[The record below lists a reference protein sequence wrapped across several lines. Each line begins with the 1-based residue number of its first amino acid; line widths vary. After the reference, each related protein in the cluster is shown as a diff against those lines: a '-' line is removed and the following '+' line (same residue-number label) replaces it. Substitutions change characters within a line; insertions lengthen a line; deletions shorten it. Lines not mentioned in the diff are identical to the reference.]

1 MSSLAPLKPPR
12 AWFDTAEAGQPTPLT
27 FTADGQ
33 VYGHLALYETCHS
46 GFQGGAFSECVQA
59 PRSPS
64 NYSMFHLGQLE
75 TDDGTVAVGKLTYG
89 TGHAPLAAG
98 LQAASAHYDNT
109 GSVGAFVR
117 AQDGRHGIWLAGAVR
132 SDLTPEGLRDMRANP
147 PSGDWRALNH
157 QLELVAALSV
167 VVPGFPVPRSQL
179 ALSASAGISA
189 LILPGVIDDD
199 LYEPRSREFLRRRQS
214 LSAAVL
220 STRARNDLPDSA
232 FALPGRRYPIHDRAH
247 AANALARVAQNGTPA
262 EKATVKAKVC
272 RKFPDMQACK

>member
-1 MSSLAPLKPPR
+1 MSSEIAPLKPPR
-12 AWFDTAEAGQPTPLT
+12 EWFNQPEADQPTPLT

-64 NYSMFHLGQLE
+64 NYQMFHLGQLE
-75 TDDGTVAVGKLTYG
+75 TTDGNVAVGKLTYG

-117 AQDGRHGIWLAGAVR
+117 AVDGRHGIWLSGAVR
-132 SDLTPEGLRDMRANP
+132 SDLAPEGLRDMRANP
-147 PSGDWRALNH
+147 PSGDWRSLNH

-167 VVPGFPVPRSQL
+167 VVPGFPVARPQL
-179 ALSASAGISA
+179 ALAASGAIGT
-189 LILPGVIDDD
+189 LVLPGVQDDD
-199 LYEPRSREFLRRRQS
+199 IVEPRSREFLRRRRS
-214 LSAAVL
+214 LSAA
-220 STRARNDLPDSA
+220 
-232 FALPGRRYPIHDRAH
+232 IH
-247 AANALARVAQNGTPA
+247 
-262 EKATVKAKVC
+262 E
-272 RKFPDMQACK
+272 